1 MSRLM
6 PLTGNFMKKGK
17 ATKSYLQNYNYI
29 MILQQHVSLL
39 DWIKIQ
45 KIYLSTLV
53 AKCSLKV
60 AKNCRNKQKKII
72 KKLQKLSN

>member
-17 ATKSYLQNYNYI
+17 ATKSYLQNCNYI
-29 MILQQHVSLL
+29 MILQQHASLL

-45 KIYLSTLV
+45 KIYLSTLA
-53 AKCSLKV
+53 AKCRENLSKSRKILQQQ
-60 AKNCRNKQKKII
+60 AEKNN
-72 KKLQKLSN
+72 